1 MKNAV
6 SSGVTLLFL
15 TGLFSFPAR
24 AQDLI
29 IVRPGQEFISRGL
42 EPIAKEKFS
51 RGRLVFQYRSQR
63 AHRPA
68 YDPYHTVIVYSHS
81 YSNQRQPFTGKDAS
95 GSLYFRG
102 YPVVPAGSIKVKI
115 EPSDAAVFVNGHPVK
130 IDAASGSS
138 EPVGY
143 PVGQHKV
150 EAWKPGF
157 TPYEGEIEIKQASEV
172 HLDIKLT
179 H

>member
-6 SSGVTLLFL
+6 LSGITQLVLS
-15 TGLFSFPAR
+15 GLFSFSAL

-29 IVRPGQEFISRGL
+29 IVRPGQEFVSRGL
-42 EPIAKEKFS
+42 EPIAREKFS
-51 RGRLVFQYRSQR
+51 RGRLVFQFGSQR
-63 AHRPA
+63 ARRPA
-68 YDPYHTVIVYSHS
+68 YDPYHTVIVYPQS
-81 YSNQRQPFTGKDAS
+81 YSNRQPFTGKDAS
-95 GSLYFRG
+95 GSLYFSG
-102 YPVVPAGSIKVKI
+102 YPVVPAGSIKIKI

-150 EAWKPGF
+150 EARKPGF
-157 TPYEGEIEIKQASEV
+157 TPYEGEVEIKQATEV

-179 H
+179 R

>member
-6 SSGVTLLFL
+6 LSGVTQLVLS
-15 TGLFSFPAR
+15 GLFSLPAV

-29 IVRPGQEFISRGL
+29 IVRPGQEFVSRGR

-51 RGRLVFQYRSQR
+51 RGRLVFQFGSER
-63 AHRPA
+63 ARRPA
-68 YDPYHTVIVYSHS
+68 YDPYHTVIVYPHS
-81 YSNQRQPFTGKDAS
+81 YSNRQPFTGKDAS
-95 GSLYFRG
+95 GSLYFSG
-102 YPVVPAGSIKVKI
+102 YPVVPAGSIKIKI
-115 EPSDAAVFVNGHPVK
+115 EPSDAAVFVDGHLVK

-150 EAWKPGF
+150 EASKPGF
-157 TPYEGEIEIKQASEV
+157 TPYEGEVEIKQASEV
-172 HLDIKLT
+172 HIDIKLAQ
-179 H
+179 